1 MSRRTKLDLYGLME
15 PSSRKSAAAGA
26 LRAGCLNF
34 TELSAISVANIGPT
48 IVAALIVP
56 LMYANAGNGSWLAY
70 LFGTV
75 MLLFVTLNLNQF
87 ARRSAATGS
96 MHAYTVMGLGA
107 AAGGISGWCLVW
119 AYLFDGIAGVAGFAI
134 FGNALLGMLGVH
146 VPNILMFAILCG
158 VIWFLAYEDIQI
170 SSLVMLLLEALS
182 IAMILILCALVLS
195 RHKFAL
201 DTAQLHLKG
210 ASLSGIAMGVN
221 IAVFSLVGFENA
233 TAFGEEAKDPLVTI
247 PRVLIVNLVL
257 TGLFFVLVSYTE
269 ILGFVGYKTPLDKV
283 DTPLNILAQI
293 VGMPA
298 MVVPLSLAVVVSCF
312 SGGLAC
318 LNSGARILYSLSR
331 HGILHSSVGAAH
343 SVHET
348 PHVAV
353 TIMGAMLFAVPA
365 AMLLVPGTQPFD
377 VVGYAGTLTA
387 FGFIGAYFL
396 VSVAAPAYLKREGI
410 VRGRD
415 YALAGAAALLLL
427 FPAVGSV
434 YPVPA
439 WPYRAFPYTFL
450 AYVIVGLVWILFRLK
465 GISEFAGGKL
475 PPPVAQP
482 EGDTLN

>member
-1 MSRRTKLDLYGLME
+1 ME
-15 PSSRKSAAAGA
+15 TSSKKPTAGA

-48 IVAALIVP
+48 IVAALIIP
-56 LMYANAGNGSWLAY
+56 LMYANAGNASWLAY

-75 MLLFVTLNLNQF
+75 MLLFVTFNLNQF

-107 AAGGISGWCLVW
+107 TTGGISGWCLVW
-119 AYLFDGIAGVAGFAI
+119 AYLFDGIAAVAGFAI
-134 FGNALLGMLGVH
+134 FGNALLGMLGVQ
-146 VPNILMFAILCG
+146 VPNMLMFAILCFA
-158 VIWFLAYEDIQI
+158 IWFLAYEDVQI
-170 SSLVMLLLEALS
+170 SSIVMLLLEALS
-182 IAMILILCALVLS
+182 ITMILILCAMVLS
-195 RHKFAL
+195 KHKFAL
-201 DTAQLHLKG
+201 DTAQLTLKG
-210 ASLSGIAMGVN
+210 SSLSGIAMGVN

-233 TAFGEEAKDPLVTI
+233 TAFGEEAKEPLVTI

-257 TGLFFVLVSYTE
+257 TGLFFVLMSYTE
-269 ILGFVGYKTPLDKV
+269 ILGFIGYKTPLDKV
-283 DTPLNILAQI
+283 DTPLNILAQV

-298 MVVPLSLAVVVSCF
+298 LVVPLSLAVVVSCF

-318 LNSGARILYSLSR
+318 LNSGARILYSLSH
-331 HGILHSSVGAAH
+331 HGLLHSSVGAAH
-343 SVHET
+343 DTHET

-353 TIMGAMLFAVPA
+353 TIMGALLFVVPA

-396 VSVAAPAYLKREGI
+396 VSVAAPAYLKHQGL

-415 YALAGAAALLLL
+415 YALAGVAALLLL

-439 WPYRAFPYTFL
+439 WPYSVFPYIFL
-450 AYVIVGLVWILFRLK
+450 AYMTIGLFWIRARRK
-465 GISEFAGGKL
+465 GISEFAGVDR
-475 PPPVAQP
+475 PAPVVAP
-482 EGDTLN
+482 VEGDTSN

>member
-1 MSRRTKLDLYGLME
+1 ME
-15 PSSRKSAAAGA
+15 TSSKKPTAGA

-48 IVAALIVP
+48 LVAALVVP
-56 LMYANAGNGSWLAY
+56 LMYASAGNASWLAY

-75 MLLFVTLNLNQF
+75 MLLFVTFNLNQF

-107 AAGGISGWCLVW
+107 TTGGISGWCLVW

-134 FGNALLGMLGVH
+134 FGNALFGMLGFQ
-146 VPNILMFAILCG
+146 VPNALMFAILCFI
-158 VIWFLAYEDIQI
+158 IWFLAYEDVQI
-170 SSLVMLLLEALS
+170 SSIVMLVFEALS
-182 IAMILILCALVLS
+182 ITMILILCAVVLS
-195 RHKFAL
+195 KHKFAL
-201 DTAQLHLKG
+201 DTAQLTLKG
-210 ASLSGIAMGVN
+210 SSLSGIAMGVN

-233 TAFGEEAKDPLVTI
+233 TAFGEEAKEPLVTI

-257 TGLFFVLVSYTE
+257 TGLFFVLASYTE
-269 ILGFVGYKTPLDKV
+269 ILGFIGYKTPLDKV
-283 DTPLNILAQI
+283 DTPLNVLAQV

-298 MVVPLSLAVVVSCF
+298 LVVPMSLAVIISCF
-312 SGGLAC
+312 AGGLAC

-331 HGILHSSVGAAH
+331 HGLLPSSVGAAH
-343 SVHET
+343 DTHET

-353 TIMGAMLFAVPA
+353 TIMGALLFVVPA

-377 VVGYAGTLTA
+377 IVGYAGTLTA
-387 FGFIGAYFL
+387 FGFIGSYFL
-396 VSVAAPAYLKREGI
+396 VSIAAPAYLKHEGI

-434 YPVPA
+434 YPVPP
-439 WPYRAFPYTFL
+439 WPYSVFPYLFL
-450 AYVIVGLVWILFRLK
+450 VYMIIGLVWIRSRRK
-465 GISEFAGGKL
+465 GIAEFAGVNQ
-475 PPPVAQP
+475 PVPGPAP
-482 EGDTLN
+482 ADGDASN

>member
-1 MSRRTKLDLYGLME
+1 ME
-15 PSSRKSAAAGA
+15 TSSNKATAGA
-26 LRAGCLNF
+26 LRSGCLNF
-34 TELSAISVANIGPT
+34 AELSAFAVANIGPT

-56 LMYANAGNGSWLAY
+56 LMYANAGNASWLAY

-75 MLLFVTLNLNQF
+75 MLLFVTFNLNQF

-107 AAGGISGWCLVW
+107 TTGGISGWCLVW

-134 FGNALLGMLGVH
+134 FGNALLGMLGFQ
-146 VPNILMFAILCG
+146 VPNLLMFAILCFI
-158 VIWFLAYEDIQI
+158 IWLLAYADVQI

-182 IAMILILCALVLS
+182 ISMILILCAVVLS
-195 RHKFAL
+195 KHKFAL
-201 DTAQLHLKG
+201 DTAQLTLKG
-210 ASLSGIAMGVN
+210 SSLSGIAMGVN

-233 TAFGEEAKDPLVTI
+233 TAFGEEAKEPLVTI

-269 ILGFVGYKTPLDKV
+269 ILGFIGYKTPLDKV
-283 DTPLNILAQI
+283 DTPLNILAQ
-293 VGMPA
+293 VLGMPA
-298 MVVPLSLAVVVSCF
+298 LVVPLSLAVIVSCF

-318 LNSGARILYSLSR
+318 LNSGARILYSLSH
-331 HGILHSSVGAAH
+331 HGLLHASVGAAH
-343 SVHET
+343 DTHET

-353 TIMGAMLFAVPA
+353 TIMGALLFVVPA

-387 FGFIGAYFL
+387 FGFIGSYFL
-396 VSVAAPAYLKREGI
+396 VSVAAPAYLKHQGL

-439 WPYRAFPYTFL
+439 WPYSVFPYLFL
-450 AYVIVGLVWILFRLK
+450 AYMIVGLFWIRARRR
-465 GISEFAGGKL
+465 GISEFAGL
-475 PPPVAQP
+475 NQPVPRVAP
-482 EGDTLN
+482 AEGEASN